1 VGKKKSKWRL
11 WLARS
16 RPRCASTGVDEQRPR
31 WVLRKEEPET
41 IRIGD
46 VIPLLEERDNFFA
59 AAAGDVK
66 TNIKISSAR
75 VSFISRVI

>member
-1 VGKKKSKWRL
+1 
-11 WLARS
+11 
-16 RPRCASTGVDEQRPR
+16 VDEQRPR

-41 IRIGD
+41 IRIRD